1 MKSMTLYIPMCIMP
15 TFALAYNDKYYG
27 GDSGSGNDFV
37 WYVAIVGGLM
47 LINWIREQIKR
58 NKE

>member
-1 MKSMTLYIPMCIMP
+1 MP

-27 GDSGSGNDFV
+27 GGSGSGNDFV